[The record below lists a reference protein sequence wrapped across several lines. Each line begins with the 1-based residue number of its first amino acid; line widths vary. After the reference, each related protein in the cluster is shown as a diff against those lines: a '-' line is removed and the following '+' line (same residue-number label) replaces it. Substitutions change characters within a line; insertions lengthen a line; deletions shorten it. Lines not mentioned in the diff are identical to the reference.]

1 MTEEERK
8 EWEELVQECGLDHRY
23 SSGSPM
29 FTIFLDQITD
39 LRDKNERQAEVV
51 RSFGNS
57 LEKAMT
63 ENSALRSSLAEKE
76 EEIKRLRE
84 ENQAFEYE
92 LKCFHD
98 GNNGNDNH

>member
-1 MTEEERK
+1 MAQEGGYDPLIA
-8 EWEELVQECGLDHRY
+8 ELIKPCP
-23 SSGSPM
+23 SCAS
-29 FTIFLDQITD
+29 I
-39 LRDKNERQAEVV
+39 RDKNERQAEVV